1 MLHLILSCPLVT
13 CPKTHVIGP
22 KVALLGPA
30 LTNDAAEHEKL
41 NKTLALGVLSSD
53 CISSSAYGSEMMLLV
68 LLPLFGLSAYDILL
82 PLTLV
87 LAVLVVVTLT
97 YRQVVMIYT
106 RAGGSY
112 VVARENY
119 GPVVA
124 QVAAVALM
132 LDYVVTV
139 AVQAA
144 AGTNALTSALPG
156 LMDYSTAIT
165 VGVVLILTY
174 GNLRGLREAGR
185 AFVSDLL
192 LCRVYVHG
200 HRAWGLSQAHRWTCR
215 STTH

>member
-1 MLHLILSCPLVT
+1 MSLDQELPEDRRYRA
-13 CPKTHVIGP
+13 

-30 LTNDAAEHEKL
+30 LTNDAAEHERL

-53 CISSSAYGSEMMLLV
+53 CISSSAYGTEMMLLV
-68 LLPLFGLSAYDILL
+68 MLPLFGLAAYDVLL
-82 PLTLV
+82 PLTFVV

-132 LDYVVTV
+132 LDYI
-139 AVQAA
+139 
-144 AGTNALTSALPG
+144 SRSPCK
-156 LMDYSTAIT
+156 
-165 VGVVLILTY
+165 
-174 GNLRGLREAGR
+174 RRR
-185 AFVSDLL
+185 APM
-192 LCRVYVHG
+192 R
-200 HRAWGLSQAHRWTCR
+200 
-215 STTH
+215 